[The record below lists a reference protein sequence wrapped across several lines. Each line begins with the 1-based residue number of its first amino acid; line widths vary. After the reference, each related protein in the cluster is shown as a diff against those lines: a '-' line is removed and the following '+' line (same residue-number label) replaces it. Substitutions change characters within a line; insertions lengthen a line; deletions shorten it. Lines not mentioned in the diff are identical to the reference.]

1 MDMEKLVKIYF
12 IFLALT
18 ACTGN
23 GTDGP
28 EKTAEEIATELLA
41 GTEGSQIWT
50 INNGGAV
57 SKDGTTVTNDF
68 ADFEI
73 RFISNNTGKTYT
85 TNSSNLLF
93 DSNGGWAFSGENN
106 DKIILSGIQPA
117 SNKEI
122 SFTKNQER
130 LRLEFVVP
138 APQNARVNALAGFYV
153 FDLVLNL

>member
-1 MDMEKLVKIYF
+1 MKKLVKIYF
-12 IFLALT
+12 IFLALA
-18 ACTGN
+18 ACTDN

-41 GTEGSQIWT
+41 GAEGSQIWSVS
-50 INNGGAV
+50 NGGSV
-57 SKDGTTVTNDF
+57 SNDGTTVTGDF

-93 DSNGGWAFSGENN
+93 DTNGGWAFSGENY

-122 SFTKNQER
+122 SFTRNQES

-138 APQNARVNALAGFYV
+138 PPQNARVNGLTGFYV
-153 FDLVLNL
+153 FDLVMNQ

>member
-23 GTDGP
+23 EPDGP

-50 INNGGAV
+50 INNGGSV

-93 DSNGGWAFSGENN
+93 DNNGGWAFSGDNF

-117 SNKEI
+117 SNKEV

-138 APQNARVNALAGFYV
+138 APQNARVNALSGFYV
-153 FDLVLNL
+153 FDLVLN